1 MPPTESLLPGVDRV
15 LISERVLRHKV
26 SELAG
31 QIRADYQGKRPLLVG
46 LLKGSFMFLADL
58 AREIS
63 LDSEVDF
70 MLVSSYGNGQE
81 ATEVKILQ
89 DLRASIQGQ
98 DVLIIED
105 IIDTGYTLQKICSL
119 LAERQ
124 PASLKICTLLNKPS
138 RRRVALNADYCGFD
152 IDDVFVAGYGID
164 FAQRF
169 RCLPYLVVVKKPG

>member
-1 MPPTESLLPGVDRV
+1 MPPTESLLPGVERI

-26 SELAG
+26 SELAR
-31 QIRADYQGKRPLLVG
+31 QISTDYQGKRPLLVG

-58 AREIS
+58 ARELT

-70 MLVSSYGNGQE
+70 LLVSSYGNGQE

-89 DLRASIQGQ
+89 DLTSSIQGQ

-105 IIDTGYTLQKICSL
+105 IIDTGFTLQKICGL

-138 RRRVALNADYCGFD
+138 RRQVALTVDYCGFD
-152 IDDVFVAGYGID
+152 IEDVFVAGYGID

-169 RCLPYLVVVKKPG
+169 RCLPYLVVAKKPG